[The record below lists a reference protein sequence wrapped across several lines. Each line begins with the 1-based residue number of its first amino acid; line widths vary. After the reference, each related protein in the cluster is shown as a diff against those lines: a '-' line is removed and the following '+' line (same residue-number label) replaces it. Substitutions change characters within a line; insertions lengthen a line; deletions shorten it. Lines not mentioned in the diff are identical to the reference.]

1 MPRHP
6 DLLPLLECLGRLLAG
21 ELRARA
27 GSRGLQLVHM
37 QALAY
42 LARANRY
49 SNTPRALAE
58 YLGLTKGTVSQTLLL
73 LHRRGLVLRSEDPA
87 DRRLVRLRLS
97 PRGQRLVLRAGDEED
112 LVHELEAL
120 PQAERDAA
128 NRTLQRLL
136 TGLQRRRG
144 NLSFGE
150 CHTCRHFRREGAGFR
165 CGLTGEP
172 LDRAETLQICREHAW
187 AGGPGADPPPGP

>member
-1 MPRHP
+1 VA
-6 DLLPLLECLGRLLAG
+6 LATATTG
-21 ELRARA
+21 VGCSCRTGGARR
-27 GSRGLQLVHM
+27 GSRAAEPPG
-37 QALAY
+37 
-42 LARANRY
+42 RPRY

-97 PRGQRLVLRAGDEED
+97 PKGQRLAQRAGDEDD
-112 LVHELEAL
+112 LVRELEAL
-120 PQAERDAA
+120 PPSEREAGG
-128 NRTLQRLL
+128 RVLQKLL

-172 LDRAETLQICREHAW
+172 LDRDETLQICREHAW
-187 AGGPGADPPPGP
+187 AGGAEPDPGA